1 MLMSVQSC
9 RIQVVNDYADTPLR
23 SQRLRWY
30 QVRVINDYADTVH
43 VFSESLRQKKSLQT
57 RFSLLIW
64 GPNKG

>member
-9 RIQVVNDYADTPLR
+9 RIQEVNDYADTPLR

-43 VFSESLRQKKSLQT
+43 VFSESLRQKKRLQT

>member
-9 RIQVVNDYADTPLR
+9 RIQEVNDYADTPLR

-30 QVRVINDYADTVH
+30 QVRVINDYADTC
-43 VFSESLRQKKSLQT
+43 FSESLRQKKSLQT